1 MGESLDEKKKNAKR
15 INIGWKHLI
24 KAVYRYYPCSFAK
37 KNIYSLNALNF
48 YNIQFKY
55 VLLILGSKHN
65 LPIYL
70 HLTIKV
76 SDFELQ

>member
-1 MGESLDEKKKNAKR
+1 MGESLDEKKNAKR

-24 KAVYRYYPCSFAK
+24 KTVLSLLFCQ

-76 SDFELQ
+76 SDLELQ